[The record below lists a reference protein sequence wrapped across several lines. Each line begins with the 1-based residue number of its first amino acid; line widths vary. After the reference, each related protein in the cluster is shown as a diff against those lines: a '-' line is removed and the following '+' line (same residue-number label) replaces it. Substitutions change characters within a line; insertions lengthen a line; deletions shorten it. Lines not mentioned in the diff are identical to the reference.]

1 MGTID
6 MHQTPYQPDA
16 YSEMFSELMEH
27 PMNRNV
33 PFILLFGLALASGPA
48 VATSANP
55 DRKVAVAEA
64 SSESAAP
71 AAAKLGCAAP
81 ADYAATVTAETQAPN
96 DAREGQSG
104 AAAPKVVFQLNKAED
119 APTILRFV
127 TNYLAVEP
135 NAQVVVVG
143 YAGGIDFMMKDA
155 RDPNGNPY
163 VDQLAALT
171 DRGVAFK
178 VCNNTLKARN
188 LTSAAVSPPATVVPG
203 AVNEIIRLQTR
214 EGYAYFQ
221 N

>member
-1 MGTID
+1 
-6 MHQTPYQPDA
+6 
-16 YSEMFSELMEH
+16 
-27 PMNRNV
+27 MNRK
-33 PFILLFGLALASGPA
+33 FATILLLCLTMAGGPA
-48 VATSANP
+48 VAAAT
-55 DRKVAVAEA
+55 
-64 SSESAAP
+64 SESVAP

-81 ADYAATVTAETQAPN
+81 GEYASTATAEAQNPKCLAEN
-96 DAREGQSG
+96 RAV
-104 AAAPKVVFQLNKAED
+104 AAGGPRVVFQLNKAED

-135 NAQVVVVG
+135 TAQVAVVG
-143 YAGGIDFMMKDA
+143 YAGGIDFMLKDA
-155 RDPNGNPY
+155 RDPNGKPY
-163 VDQLAALT
+163 ADQLAALT